1 MPISN
6 NSFDVI
12 IIGGS
17 YAGLS
22 AAMALGRSM
31 KNVLIIDSG
40 KPCNRMTPHSH
51 NFLTQDGQT
60 PQAISNLAKSQVLEY
75 PTVQF
80 QSDLAVSG
88 QFLDDGFAITTEGGV
103 TYTSTKLIIATGI
116 KDIMPDIPGFAESW
130 GITLVHCPY
139 CHGYELRGLKTAI
152 FAEAEKA
159 LHLAPLIK
167 NLTNDLTVVTSG
179 QYPYSDDQIAQLKA
193 MDVDVV
199 QNPIQSIVHD
209 SGKLQEIQ
217 FVDRPPIAIKAMYAG
232 LPFVQ
237 HCNIPKSLGCTINDH
252 GYIEVS
258 TLFKTSVEGIY
269 ACGDNCGRMRSVAN
283 AVYSGNV
290 AGAIANMELTGLSLT
305 H

>member
-1 MPISN
+1 MPLSTD
-6 NSFDVI
+6 SFDVI

-60 PQAISNLAKSQVLEY
+60 PHAITQIGKTQVLAY
-75 PTVQF
+75 PTVHF
-80 QSDLAVSG
+80 QNDLAVSG
-88 QFLDDGFAITTEGGV
+88 KILEDGFSITTQGKA
-103 TYTSTKLIIATGI
+103 TYTSKKLIMATGI

-130 GITLVHCPY
+130 GVTVVHCPY

-152 FAEAEKA
+152 FAEADKA
-159 LHLAPLIK
+159 VHLAPLIK
-167 NLTNDLTVVTSG
+167 NLTDEVTVVTSG
-179 QYPYSDDQIAQLKA
+179 EFSYSKDQISHLNAI
-193 MDVDVV
+193 DVEVV
-199 QNPIQSIVHD
+199 QDPIQSIAHEN
-209 SGKLQEIQ
+209 GQLQQIH
-217 FVDRPPIAIKAMYAG
+217 FKDRPPMAFNAMYAG

-237 HCNIPKSLGCTINDH
+237 HCDIPKTLGCTIDDH

-258 TLFKTSVEGIY
+258 PLFKTSIDGIY

-290 AGAIANMELTGLSLT
+290 AGAIANMELTGLQIP